1 MDIGVLS
8 HQRWT
13 GAKRSVVCGSTI
25 CILLISIQNYVVTT
39 YAAEIINTLTNLMFM
54 YLASKG
60 IRNCLKH
67 GHDTIFLIAF
77 IGYVL
82 VGIGSFFFHATLKC
96 KCEMTVLVSALSD
109 ATQILCSSWTSSR

>member
-1 MDIGVLS
+1 M
-8 HQRWT
+8 
-13 GAKRSVVCGSTI
+13 ST
-25 CILLISIQNYVVTT
+25 QNYVVTT

-82 VGIGSFFFHATLKC
+82 VGTGSFFFHATLKC
-96 KCEMTVLVSALSD
+96 ECETTISALDLPDSV
-109 ATQILCSSWTSSR
+109 